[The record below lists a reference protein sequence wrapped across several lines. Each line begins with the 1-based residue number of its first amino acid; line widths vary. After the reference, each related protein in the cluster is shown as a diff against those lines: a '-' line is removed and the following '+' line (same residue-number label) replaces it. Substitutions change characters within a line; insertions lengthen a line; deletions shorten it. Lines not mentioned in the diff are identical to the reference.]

1 MKRRVVI
8 TGLGVIAPNGI
19 GKEAFWD
26 ALVNGRSG
34 IGRIT
39 RFDASTYPSQIAGE
53 VNGVSFNAYIN
64 QKKLRKLDRVC
75 QFSLACANM
84 AVEDSN
90 LSIKK
95 EDGNRTG
102 VIVGTMFGGLGIA
115 EIQHSIFLE
124 KGYKRINP
132 FLQLA
137 TYPSA
142 CSSVVAV
149 ELQLNGPCATIYTG
163 CASSNSAIGTGF
175 DYIREDKADIMIVG
189 GVDAP
194 ITPFIFASL
203 CQLRLVSKRN
213 DTPSKASRPFNID
226 RDGMVI
232 SEGAGFLILEE
243 LEHALKRNTSIYAE
257 VIGHGSTCDGYHLA
271 APLPNG
277 TQAARAITLALKD
290 AGLKSTDIDYINAHG
305 TSTPFNDKTETLVI
319 KKAFGDYAYNVPISS
334 TKSMIGHA
342 QGASGAI
349 EMVAC
354 CLMLQN
360 RFLHPTINYENP
372 DTECDL
378 NYIPNKGY
386 RCEVNTI
393 LSNSSGFGGYNAVS
407 VIGRYMC

>member
-1 MKRRVVI
+1 VVI

-19 GKEAFWD
+19 GKEEFWD

-53 VNGVSFNAYIN
+53 VNGDSFDAYID

-84 AVEDSN
+84 AIEDSN
-90 LSIKK
+90 LSIEK
-95 EDGNRTG
+95 EDRNRIG

-142 CSSVVAV
+142 CSSIVAV
-149 ELQLNGPCATIYTG
+149 ELQLNGPSETIFTG
-163 CASSNSAIGTGF
+163 CASSNTAIGNSF
-175 DYIREDKADIMIVG
+175 EYIREDKADIMIVG
-189 GVDAP
+189 GVDVP

-213 DTPSKASRPFNID
+213 DTPLKASRPFNID
-226 RDGMVI
+226 RDGIVI

-257 VIGHGSTCDGYHLA
+257 VVGYGGTCDGYHLS

-277 TQAARAITLALKD
+277 TQAARAMTLALKD
-290 AGLKSTDIDYINAHG
+290 AGLQPTDIDYINAHG

-319 KKAFGDYAYNVPISS
+319 KKVFGDYAYNIPISS
-334 TKSMIGHA
+334 TKSMIGHP
-342 QGASGAI
+342 QGASGTI

-354 CLMLQN
+354 SLMLQN
-360 RFLHPTINYENP
+360 KYLHPTINYENP
-372 DTECDL
+372 DPECDL
-378 NYIPNKGY
+378 NYIPNEGY
-386 RCEVNTI
+386 SCEVNTI

-407 VIGRYMC
+407 VIRRYIC